1 MLPGHYSFGSIADP
15 PRKEDCTMLIEF
27 RDVDGSPVYVNPQY
41 VIAVREEKHFGRP
54 GVGASSEYRDTLI
67 LTTKGDFNVQ
77 DPLDTVAREIDRATQ
92 EMPDPKPAD
101 IAASVVARTPDTEA

>member
-1 MLPGHYSFGSIADP
+1 MLV
-15 PRKEDCTMLIEF
+15 EF
-27 RDVDGSPVYVNPQY
+27 KDANGSPIYINPRY

-77 DPLDTVAREIDRATQ
+77 DALDTVAREINRASREILDQQT
-92 EMPDPKPAD
+92 DGPAG
-101 IAASVVARTPDTEA
+101 E